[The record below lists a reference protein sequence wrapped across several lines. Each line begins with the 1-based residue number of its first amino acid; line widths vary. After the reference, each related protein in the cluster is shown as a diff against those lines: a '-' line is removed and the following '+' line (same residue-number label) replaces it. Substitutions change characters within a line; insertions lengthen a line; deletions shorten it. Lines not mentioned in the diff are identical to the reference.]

1 MTLGVR
7 EAEMLNARWEWLTA
21 DTYSVRSRTKGKKH
35 RDIATYRATAKTD
48 PLATELLT
56 P

>member
-1 MTLGVR
+1 MPRYDIQFQKGLSLR
-7 EAEMLNARWEWLTA
+7 E
-21 DTYSVRSRTKGKKH
+21 
-35 RDIATYRATAKTD
+35 YRATAKTD